1 MNKNHNLENIKNP
14 DQHDKRLTLLK
25 QNAMKSIQKI
35 FITVAGIS
43 LLTACNDKQT
53 QQDKTESIDS
63 TTTTKAAFVPVE
75 FEASDSLLVTGN
87 LYEADPAFPLM
98 ILCHQRGFCKYE
110 YAGVAERFNELGF
123 NCLAIDQ
130 RCGGPIA
137 ENRNE
142 TWLRAVE
149 QNKPTDFLDAEK
161 DIVAAIE
168 WAYATYQKPV
178 ILLGS
183 SYSSTLCVYQAVE
196 NEKVSAVIA
205 FSPGNY
211 FMDVRGD
218 LTKLLVDF
226 EKPFFFTAANEEM
239 LFVRELV
246 LGRPR
251 SETQVVFA
259 PEGQGMHGARVLWPT
274 QEGGEEYWVALED
287 FLEKIKHAPAQ
298 PEGVT
303 Q

>member
-1 MNKNHNLENIKNP
+1 
-14 DQHDKRLTLLK
+14 
-25 QNAMKSIQKI
+25 MKPIQKI
-35 FITVAGIS
+35 FVSIS
-43 LLTACNDKQT
+43 SIALITACSQNQI
-53 QQDKTESIDS
+53 QQDKPEQTDS
-63 TTTTKAAFVPVE
+63 TTITKAVFVPVE
-75 FEASDSLLVTGN
+75 FEASDSLLISGN
-87 LYEADPAFPLM
+87 LYEVDPEFPLM

-137 ENRNE
+137 ENKNE
-142 TWLRAVE
+142 TWLRALE

-168 WAYATYQKPV
+168 WAYAKYQKPV
-178 ILLGS
+178 IILGS
-183 SYSSTLCVYQAVE
+183 SYSSTLCVYQALE

-218 LTKLLVDF
+218 LTKQLVDF
-226 EKPFFFTAANEEM
+226 EKPFFFTAAREEM
-239 LFVRELV
+239 PFVRELV

-251 SETQVVFA
+251 SETQVVFS
-259 PEGQGMHGARVLWPT
+259 PEGEGMHGARVLWPT
-274 QEGGEEYWVALED
+274 QEGGEEYWNALED

-298 PEGVT
+298 PEGLA